1 MTVSTASFTGY
12 INNGT
17 NGVSGTN
24 LTVTNLSVGTILLGM
39 AISDVTG
46 AIVNNTRIL
55 SQISGTT
62 GGVGTYTVSISQNS
76 GTSSAPLTITGTTAG
91 KILVSDYN
99 SLQSKLALVMG
110 TGSSNYGYGQTTPQF
125 TSSQLSGTAITIR
138 SAEWINL
145 RNDIINAYYH
155 QGSIGSLPSPAI
167 PATGSPITGNDY
179 VNYSNLVQSIYN
191 NVNATPP
198 SGQASLSTFP
208 SGVRTT
214 SWNST
219 IYHTVTLTFPSANA
233 ARYYFNSGS
242 NFQFSASLVNYPGYP
257 GYAQGADTSYAK
269 DNDWNML
276 LTNMGTITFNLNST
290 RTTGSYTTIGT
301 LIGYYQLTTS
311 PQNIFQKQTSSPT
324 YTNNQ
329 YDILASIDATG
340 SIITFSLQFADLSAP
355 GGYGIDENVEGT
367 LTSTVQAYYATGSNV
382 QVSLPSYTATM
393 TGGTI
398 ASPPPPPPSFAGY
411 NTATITTGYGTYI
424 IDLHGSRG
432 VYSYPPGL
440 PTGNNP
446 ASPGNET
453 ITIRV
458 IYNQLPAGYTF
469 QLYVRGGAST
479 DTTNNASSAAD
490 TELILS
496 TFIPTGSV
504 YEIDTNTYL
513 ANVGGTQ
520 AYGPVFVI
528 QTYP

>member
-17 NGVSGTN
+17 NGVSGTT

-39 AISDVTG
+39 AISDGIG
-46 AIVNNTRIL
+46 AIISNTRVL

-62 GGVGTYTVSISQNS
+62 GGVGAYTVSISQNS
-76 GTSSAPLTITGTTAG
+76 GTSSAPLTIAGNTAG

-99 SLQSKLALVMG
+99 SLQSQLALVMG

-125 TSSQLSGTAITIR
+125 NSSQLSGTAITIR

-145 RNDIINAYYH
+145 RTDLLNAYLH

-219 IYHTVTLTFPSANA
+219 VYHTITLTFPSANA

-269 DNDWNML
+269 DTDWNML
-276 LTNMGTITFNLNST
+276 LTNMGTITFDISGT
-290 RTTGSYTTIGT
+290 HSTGSYTTIGT
-301 LIGYYQLTTS
+301 HIGFYQLTTS
-311 PQNIFQKQTSSPT
+311 PQNIFQKKTSSPT
-324 YTNNQ
+324 IKNLKMKLITNEFKSNKT
-329 YDILASIDATG
+329 IFL
-340 SIITFSLQFADLSAP
+340 
-355 GGYGIDENVEGT
+355 DEVGKN
-367 LTSTVQAYYATGSNV
+367 SK
-382 QVSLPSYTATM
+382 
-393 TGGTI
+393 
-398 ASPPPPPPSFAGY
+398 
-411 NTATITTGYGTYI
+411 
-424 IDLHGSRG
+424 R
-432 VYSYPPGL
+432 
-440 PTGNNP
+440 
-446 ASPGNET
+446 
-453 ITIRV
+453 
-458 IYNQLPAGYTF
+458 QL
-469 QLYVRGGAST
+469 
-479 DTTNNASSAAD
+479 
-490 TELILS
+490 
-496 TFIPTGSV
+496 
-504 YEIDTNTYL
+504 EI
-513 ANVGGTQ
+513 
-520 AYGPVFVI
+520 F
-528 QTYP
+528 